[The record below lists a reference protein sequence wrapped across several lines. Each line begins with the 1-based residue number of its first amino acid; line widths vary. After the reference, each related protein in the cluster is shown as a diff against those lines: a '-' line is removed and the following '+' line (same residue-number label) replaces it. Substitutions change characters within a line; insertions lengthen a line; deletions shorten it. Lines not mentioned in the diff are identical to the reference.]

1 MAYKSDTKISQPV
14 SVTYTSRRDMGG
26 FGWHPVHGLF
36 IPVTENGD
44 RIEAPYPSGMNPIK
58 IPNK

>member
-1 MAYKSDTKISQPV
+1 MAYKANVQISEPAKTNIV
-14 SVTYTSRRDMGG
+14 STRDMGG
-26 FGWHPVHGLF
+26 FGWNPNHGLF
-36 IPVTENGD
+36 IPVTENTD